1 MPFQHASGVRI
12 FVLLLYE
19 LAAHFTPDS
28 LLSSFSL
35 FFSPSL
41 RVLLF
46 FLSPNQFPVS
56 IVESLASSTLIAS
69 FTVHCIPLLLK
80 LSHYVYTTSNIVNMR
95 FTPLSALLGLL
106 AVQQAAAVSF
116 LLPPCMKGL
125 HLSSSTTGWKRL
137 IRLAMLSRFPY
148 LLKIHQPVHQ
158 RAKGWHQLRRK
169 FAAHN
174 WLLYG
179 RTGHGCPECK
189 LRHHEMQ
196 IQQEKPFSTWGQR
209 FNGLG
214 RKRMLD
220 IVVITNTKN

>member
-1 MPFQHASGVRI
+1 M

-19 LAAHFTPDS
+19 LAAHFTADS
-28 LLSSFSL
+28 LLFHSSSL
-35 FFSPSL
+35 QVCVSF
-41 RVLLF
+41 F

-56 IVESLASSTLIAS
+56 IVESLASSTVIAS
-69 FTVHCIPLLLK
+69 FTVHCIPLLN

-116 LLPPCMKGL
+116 PLPPCKKGL
-125 HLSSSTTGWKRL
+125 HLSLSTTGWKRL
-137 IRLAMLSRFPY
+137 IRLAMLARFPY

-169 FAAHN
+169 FAALK

-179 RTGHGCPECK
+179 RAGHGRPECK

-196 IQQEKPFSTWGQR
+196 IQQEKPFSTRGQR